1 MIRIDDTRVATL
13 FRCRLLVVLCTA
25 LCSPPLL
32 AGPLLTPHSAVYE
45 VRVSLVGGQLKT
57 RLEATADGY
66 LATHVIKPTG
76 ISGLVAS
83 GRIRETSEF
92 HLAQDGVRPSEYS
105 TRDTLTPE
113 RTKASIQ
120 FDWDS
125 GEARGTVNGE
135 NVVSVM
141 NAIAHDHVSIQYQLM
156 HDLLQGDPDTQYTMF
171 EIDRLRTVNV
181 RIIGSKKVDV
191 PAGTYEAIGIQHQ
204 AEGSKRVT
212 TLWCV
217 EELGYLPVVIEQH
230 RKGELR
236 VRATLSR
243 YSPRA
248 GSSLVG
254 STQ

>member
-1 MIRIDDTRVATL
+1 MRIHDCGVATQ
-13 FRCRLLVVLCTA
+13 FRRRLLVVLCTA

-32 AGPLLTPHSAVYE
+32 ASPLLTPHSAVYE
-45 VRVSLVGGQLKT
+45 VRISLVAGRLKT
-57 RLEATADGY
+57 RLETTADGY
-66 LATHVIKPTG
+66 VATHVIKPTG
-76 ISGLVAS
+76 ISGMVARGLIKES
-83 GRIRETSEF
+83 SEF
-92 HLAQDGVRPSEYS
+92 YIAQDGVRPSAYS

-113 RTKASIQ
+113 GTKASIQ

-135 NVVSVM
+135 AVVSVM

-181 RIIGSKKVDV
+181 RNIGSKKVKV
-191 PAGTYEAIGIQHQ
+191 PAGTYEAVGIQHQ
-204 AEGSKRVT
+204 TEGSKRVT

-217 EELGYLPVVIEQH
+217 EKLGYLPVVIEQH

-236 VRATLSR
+236 VRAMLSR
-243 YSPRA
+243 YSPHPDAKFVR
-248 GSSLVG
+248 